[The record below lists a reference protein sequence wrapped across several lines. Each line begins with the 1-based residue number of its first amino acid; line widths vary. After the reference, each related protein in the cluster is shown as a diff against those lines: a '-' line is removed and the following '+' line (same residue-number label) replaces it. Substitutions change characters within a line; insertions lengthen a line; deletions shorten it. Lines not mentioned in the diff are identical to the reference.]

1 MGTHL
6 NQDTS
11 SIEAELRSKLLHDDR
26 SLYLFI
32 IANEAFEGIAS
43 QGLTSNMIFYLMEVY
58 HMEVATGAIILSIW
72 NSLSSGLS
80 IVGGFISDS
89 YLSRFR
95 VIATG
100 SLFSLVGVA
109 FLWLTSIVPQL
120 TPSSCQE
127 PDTGCNPPTRTQLGF
142 LYASFGLMS
151 IGSACI
157 GPCSIAFGADQLK
170 HHNNQRLID
179 SYFNFYYVSTT
190 ISSGIASTVVVY
202 IQEPIIFSGLIQ
214 VLIVAFRNRKIHLL
228 PDDCY
233 NHSNSNEMDRVS

>member
-100 SLFSLVGVA
+100 SLFSLVVSPYHPYSYMGRFWA
-109 FLWLTSIVPQL
+109 QTEYK
-120 TPSSCQE
+120 TKNSSFHFC
-127 PDTGCNPPTRTQLGF
+127 
-142 LYASFGLMS
+142 
-151 IGSACI
+151 
-157 GPCSIAFGADQLK
+157 
-170 HHNNQRLID
+170 
-179 SYFNFYYVSTT
+179 
-190 ISSGIASTVVVY
+190 
-202 IQEPIIFSGLIQ
+202 
-214 VLIVAFRNRKIHLL
+214 
-228 PDDCY
+228 
-233 NHSNSNEMDRVS
+233 

>member
-1 MGTHL
+1 MYAF
-6 NQDTS
+6 
-11 SIEAELRSKLLHDDR
+11 ILLHNMIIEDEGRAICDYDENASNGNSVLV
-26 SLYLFI
+26 SLEQQDINGLSLP
-32 IANEAFEGIAS
+32 NEAFEGITG

-89 YLSRFR
+89 YLGRFR

-100 SLFSLVGVA
+100 SLFSLVGVT

-157 GPCSIAFGADQLK
+157 GPCSIATLTGTMFRRRFPVVL
-170 HHNNQRLID
+170 LLLLW
-179 SYFNFYYVSTT
+179 STFK
-190 ISSGIASTVVVY
+190 S
-202 IQEPIIFSGLIQ
+202 PFSGLIQ

-233 NHSNSNEMDRVS
+233 NHSNSNEMDRVELT